1 VHKEELIEF
10 WKSSTSGTGFRN
22 F

>member
-10 WKSSTSGTGFRN
+10 WKSSTSGTGSRN